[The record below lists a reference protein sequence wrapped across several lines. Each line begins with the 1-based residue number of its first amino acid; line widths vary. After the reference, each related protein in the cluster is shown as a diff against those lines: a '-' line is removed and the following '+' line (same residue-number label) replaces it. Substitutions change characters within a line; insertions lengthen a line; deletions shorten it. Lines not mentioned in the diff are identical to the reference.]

1 MSDLLVDVVA
11 KRPRDPEQLRLLA
24 ERLHVPL
31 SREWQRTL
39 RWAGRN
45 VLICGTDEAAAAR
58 VLSAAKDAGIETA
71 VRPARAA
78 PAHMRF
84 VAAHAQSIAGAFFLL
99 TALGS
104 FLKLYFFRGYNPF
117 VHFAGLLWLNLVTRN
132 QTVFEIV
139 GPLAAV
145 ALSLLIGYLAMIS
158 VHVNLAWLR
167 LSLPLVSYAHAPGNE
182 ILPLPPIRSPD
193 PRRWWPAVAVVCGF
207 AAVATG
213 GWLLKRIYAP
223 PPREQ
228 PRRPPDTRA
237 ERTRPVTTVAPAPL
251 PAGWPL
257 AGSEGTTSDG
267 YPRQWVDK
275 AALRSLLWHGR
286 FAELSR
292 DIEELQ
298 ARFEEDPLREYWPID
313 AADAFASATP
323 ELDAALDAWVKAT
336 PDSFAPYLAR
346 GSHGVALAYARRGA
360 KYMPDT
366 PASDVV
372 AMQQSLGP
380 AMADLVKARTLR
392 PKLVAAMR
400 EQLRLLGLSSTRDSL
415 KRVIDDALVVCPSC
429 FRIRATYLNFARPR
443 WGGSYGE
450 MEDFARAVDDQR
462 WPRLHALRGYVD
474 EDRANLLHQ
483 DKHLDEALAASDRAC
498 AKGDAADFLTT
509 RAGIKMA
516 RGDTAGAIA
525 DLDRADAILPG
536 DVSAVLPLRAWARA
550 GTGEWVLAG
559 TDLLTVLRVDPTN
572 NDAREIFDTVVR
584 GLVYQG
590 WVIFKGG
597 ARDRALRIYDLAANL
612 APTDADVLQRREW
625 VVIGKERGD
634 PLQAIAN
641 TEAAVKASPDDYR
654 AVQQLD
660 YLLSRQREFQRV
672 LPLWDDYLSRH
683 PDDGP
688 AHMERART
696 LHLLGRDGD
705 ARAEAA
711 KACDLGVSEGCVR
724 ARALSV
730 QR

>member
-31 SREWQRTL
+31 SREWLRTL

-84 VAAHAQSIAGAFFLL
+84 VAAHAQSIARAFFLL

-207 AAVATG
+207 AGVATG

-286 FAELSR
+286 FAELCR
-292 DIEELQ
+292 
-298 ARFEEDPLREYWPID
+298 
-313 AADAFASATP
+313 
-323 ELDAALDAWVKAT
+323 
-336 PDSFAPYLAR
+336 R
-346 GSHGVALAYARRGA
+346 GSRKIRCGSTGPSTRR
-360 KYMPDT
+360 T
-366 PASDVV
+366 PS
-372 AMQQSLGP
+372 
-380 AMADLVKARTLR
+380 RR
-392 PKLVAAMR
+392 PPR
-400 EQLRLLGLSSTRDSL
+400 SST
-415 KRVIDDALVVCPSC
+415 PHW
-429 FRIRATYLNFARPR
+429 T
-443 WGGSYGE
+443 
-450 MEDFARAVDDQR
+450 
-462 WPRLHALRGYVD
+462 
-474 EDRANLLHQ
+474 
-483 DKHLDEALAASDRAC
+483 
-498 AKGDAADFLTT
+498 
-509 RAGIKMA
+509 
-516 RGDTAGAIA
+516 
-525 DLDRADAILPG
+525 PG
-536 DVSAVLPLRAWARA
+536 
-550 GTGEWVLAG
+550 
-559 TDLLTVLRVDPTN
+559 
-572 NDAREIFDTVVR
+572 
-584 GLVYQG
+584 
-590 WVIFKGG
+590 
-597 ARDRALRIYDLAANL
+597 
-612 APTDADVLQRREW
+612 
-625 VVIGKERGD
+625 
-634 PLQAIAN
+634 
-641 TEAAVKASPDDYR
+641 
-654 AVQQLD
+654 
-660 YLLSRQREFQRV
+660 
-672 LPLWDDYLSRH
+672 
-683 PDDGP
+683 
-688 AHMERART
+688 
-696 LHLLGRDGD
+696 
-705 ARAEAA
+705 
-711 KACDLGVSEGCVR
+711 
-724 ARALSV
+724 
-730 QR
+730 